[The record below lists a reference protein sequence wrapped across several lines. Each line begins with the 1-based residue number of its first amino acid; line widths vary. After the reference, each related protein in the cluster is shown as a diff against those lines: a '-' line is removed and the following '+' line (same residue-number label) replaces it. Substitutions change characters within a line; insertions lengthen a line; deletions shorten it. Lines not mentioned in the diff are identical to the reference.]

1 MQFESYRYF
10 LYFATTHCFCCYC
23 CWCYSHYYYSNWN
36 TTKKAC
42 AVNRD
47 KAMREALTDNVKATK
62 NYVSFREN
70 CEHATRKKCKLC
82 VNFLIFIRSSRYQAN
97 YMYER
102 RERVS
107 EKEAR
112 GRGVSTQQPT
122 SSFQSQT
129 YHFTVTT
136 CSLNPPLR
144 IFLVC
149 YRHTVTGTHDPG
161 FPLPITVTKVHSSR
175 FLIHLNSLTKRIFSS
190 FFPPLATQKLWTIFL
205 FRSPLRCYFK

>member
-1 MQFESYRYF
+1 MQI
-10 LYFATTHCFCCYC
+10 
-23 CWCYSHYYYSNWN
+23 
-36 TTKKAC
+36 
-42 AVNRD
+42 
-47 KAMREALTDNVKATK
+47 M
-62 NYVSFREN
+62 
-70 CEHATRKKCKLC
+70 CKLF
-82 VNFLIFIRSSRYQAN
+82 NIYSELTLSSQLYVWKK
-97 YMYER
+97 

-190 FFPPLATQKLWTIFL
+190 FFPPTRHTKTMNDLSFSLSVVILNSVSFFFKRDTQTMRQFASL
-205 FRSPLRCYFK
+205 

>member
-1 MQFESYRYF
+1 MQI
-10 LYFATTHCFCCYC
+10 
-23 CWCYSHYYYSNWN
+23 
-36 TTKKAC
+36 
-42 AVNRD
+42 
-47 KAMREALTDNVKATK
+47 M
-62 NYVSFREN
+62 
-70 CEHATRKKCKLC
+70 CKLF
-82 VNFLIFIRSSRYQAN
+82 NIYSELTLSSQLYVWKK
-97 YMYER
+97 

-175 FLIHLNSLTKRIFSS
+175 FLIHLNSLTKRIFNS
-190 FFPPLATQKLWTIFL
+190 FFPPTSPHKNYE
-205 FRSPLRCYFK
+205 RSFFFALHFVVILNSVSFFF